1 MQRHLFLLLRMALAG
16 PLMAQTPWPPLC
28 IQDAD
33 WTSGTHHTSV
43 TQPIEAPCSP
53 SALYSASASADVVLV
68 SATEVHLA
76 DGFHAGDF
84 SGNGQFHAHID
95 EALGAP
101 ADLMLI
107 TSDPA
112 THIVDGLVHVA
123 KWEKLEMGLRLP
135 QAYRAAIDSFFV
147 HYYPNAPSNYTSDPG
162 NLDRPHDLNP
172 YADDSLLLT
181 VRLTNPLGVES
192 TRWGFYM
199 KQGKWSGSSGQ
210 AKPMEDTTST
220 LNPYAVHFRITPDME
235 GPWEFEVRI
244 EAPHTTT
251 VTGVPLAALHYT
263 GYSFVCDPPLEDN
276 HGYLQV
282 NQNNRRVLQFE
293 DGTPYFGLG
302 VNMDGGRRTLG
313 YWWDYYRHD
322 FRKMKES
329 MGQLSDV
336 GGNFMRIML
345 LERFLAPEWM
355 NLGVYD
361 AYLATSPC
369 EPDQGVPNMP
379 GNGQFESWVF
389 DSLLFLAREKDIYL
403 QVCLEANSP
412 TIGAEG
418 YGWGNHPYV
427 RQFLEPRRDTAS
439 GLYDVKEYFYT
450 GADSANTESG
460 VFYYWKRRY
469 KYMLARWGWSV
480 NLAVLEPFN
489 EIDQMLTYDD
499 FTVSDA
505 CDETKLSWPKDTLLP
520 AYVSAWFTDM
530 AHYVRDPVDT
540 NDLAHSPLGDARQLF
555 LASYAYSNPSYAE
568 AHRFYSTFS
577 NPQVDLIDAHMY
589 TWPDTS
595 EQGVPDHRI
604 QEHFDKVQGFRDAF
618 PYPDADSVDRK
629 PIAAGELNHSTTLTL
644 YASPADTIGV
654 GYEFEQLFHNYDVS
668 FHNELWSGAF
678 SGKWATGTT
687 WLWHRVF
694 WWEGALQNPP
704 PDPANTWQTTP
715 FSNAPG
721 VRNVLDLGI
730 MGYDSIENKS
740 IYHNFKPLADLL
752 NNVNLQTSEFFT
764 WDLIPHKV
772 YDYGGQVECYYLMN
786 DSRSMAIGWVHN
798 LNAWGMNNFYL
809 RKDIQNFLGC
819 TDPDTQTVSLPGFV
833 EDQEFH
839 ITWFPT
845 RMNGTVPANDSVMS
859 TSDGTVTLDFS
870 DHAMHGIASNYLD
883 TIHSDYAFVVAFD
896 PVVRSMLAGAETDN
910 TTSFPD
916 WDFSIYPNP
925 ARETLR
931 VLLPA
936 DETPRNI
943 ALLDLPGRQVYLRKG
958 LLGPS
963 FDVPIGNLA
972 KGTYCVKVSDAM
984 TFKMKVLIVQ

>member
-1 MQRHLFLLLRMALAG
+1 MQRHLLPLLPMALAG

-33 WTSGTHHTSV
+33 WTSGTHHTAV

-53 SALYSASASADVVLV
+53 SVAYSASATADADLI

-101 ADLMLI
+101 ADLVLI
-107 TSDPA
+107 SPDPA
-112 THIVDGLVHVA
+112 THIVDGMVHVE

-199 KQGKWSGSSGQ
+199 KQGKWSGSSAQ
-210 AKPMEDTTST
+210 AKPVANTLST
-220 LNPYAVHFRITPDME
+220 LNPFTVHFRVTPDME

-263 GYSFVCDPPLEDN
+263 GYGFVCDPPLEDN

-302 VNMDGGRRTLG
+302 VNMDGGRNNLSP
-313 YWWDYYRHD
+313 WWDYRRHD

-329 MGQLSDV
+329 MGQLSAV

-369 EPDQGVPNMP
+369 EPDQGVPDMP

-389 DSLLFLAREKDIYL
+389 DSLLFLARENGIYL

-412 TIGAEG
+412 AISAEG

-427 RQFLEPRRDTAS
+427 RHFLEPRRDTVS

-505 CDETKLSWPKDTLLP
+505 CNETKLTWPKDTLLP

-530 AHYVRDPVDT
+530 AQYVRDPVDT
-540 NDLAHSPLGDARQLF
+540 TDLAHSPLGDARQLF
-555 LASYAYSNPSYAE
+555 LASYALSNPTFAT
-568 AHRFYSTFS
+568 ARRFYSTFS

-589 TWPDTS
+589 TWPGLTDQDQPDVRIN
-595 EQGVPDHRI
+595 EQVN
-604 QEHFDKVQGFRDAF
+604 KVEGFRESF
-618 PYPDADSVDRK
+618 PYPAAPLEERK
-629 PIAAGELNHSTTLTL
+629 PVGAGELNYSTSYDLITNG
-644 YASPADTIGV
+644 DTTR
-654 GYEFEQLFHNYDVS
+654 YEFEQLFHNYDVS

-694 WWEGALQNPP
+694 WWEGALQVP
-704 PDPANTWQTTP
+704 PDDFGNQWQQTS

-721 VRNVLDLGI
+721 VTNQLDIGLVAPYAI
-730 MGYDSIENKS
+730 ANKS
-740 IYHNFKPLADLL
+740 IHHNFKPLAEML
-752 NNVNLQTSEFFT
+752 NNADLQASEFFN
-764 WDLIPHKV
+764 WGFAPQKV
-772 YDYGGQVECYYLMN
+772 YDPSGQIECYYLLN
-786 DSRSMAIGWVHN
+786 EGGSMAIGWVHN
-798 LNAWGMNNFYL
+798 LNAWTLNNFYFRSADSL
-809 RKDIQNFLGC
+809 QNFLGC
-819 TDPDTQTVSLPGFV
+819 TSPNADTVVLPGFAQNH
-833 EDQEFH
+833 DFFL
-839 ITWFPT
+839 TWFPT
-845 RMNGTVPANDSVMS
+845 RISATVPTNDTVVS
-859 TSDGTVTLDFS
+859 TLTGTVTLDFS
-870 DHAMHGIASNYLD
+870 DYAMNGIANNYLD
-883 TIHSDYAFVVAFD
+883 TVHSDYGFVIAPY
-896 PVVRSMLAGAETDN
+896 PVQRSMTALNEADSTATGA
-910 TTSFPD
+910 D
-916 WDFSIYPNP
+916 WDFSLFPNP
-925 ARETLR
+925 ASATLHL
-931 VLLPA
+931 LLPI
-936 DETPRNI
+936 DGTPRTI
-943 ALLDLPGRQVYLRKG
+943 VLLDLTGRDVYTRTG
-958 LLGPS
+958 FTGSS
-963 FDVPIGNLA
+963 FELPIDNMA
-972 KGTYCVKVSDAM
+972 KGTYCVKVSNA
-984 TFKMKVLIVQ
+984 TTCKAKVLLIQ